1 MTLSLVFFDGHA
13 WWKEWQPS
21 WIEIIS
27 QHGYSC
33 IPVTHIHTLD
43 MCSPGRP
50 LYIKSALLMCQ
61 VTYKIQINVHIEPFD
76 YIKCGVYYTGQ
87 IKIDW

>member
-1 MTLSLVFFDGHA
+1 VLRAGQQAAKMAAATC
-13 WWKEWQPS
+13 
-21 WIEIIS
+21 
-27 QHGYSC
+27 YSC
-33 IPVTHIHTLD
+33 IPVTHIHALE

-50 LYIKSALLMCQ
+50 LDIKSALLICQ

-76 YIKCGVYYTGQ
+76 YIMCGVYYTGQ